1 MADIKGMGGITLVTS
16 NVVNIRL
23 CGGVGMKRFVVSV
36 AIALMLLGT
45 ITSVAAEPKTIPG
58 WVELRQDMEL
68 FKGALDRTVG
78 STVLNTYLPGYGVV
92 FLFSVKYGMALD
104 DVQYEV
110 ERALRFITP
119 TIGVLP
125 EGEVIAI
132 VGYSE
137 SFSGDWEIMYVS
149 RADSSA
155 DPDTWDIYYN
165 KK

>member
-68 FKGALDRTVG
+68 LKGALDGTVA
-78 STVLNTYLPGYGVV
+78 SEVLNTYLPGYGVV

-104 DVQYEV
+104 DVQYQV

-137 SFSGDWEIMYVS
+137 SLRGDWEIMYVS

>member
-1 MADIKGMGGITLVTS
+1 
-16 NVVNIRL
+16 
-23 CGGVGMKRFVVSV
+23 
-36 AIALMLLGT
+36 
-45 ITSVAAEPKTIPG
+45 
-58 WVELRQDMEL
+58 VELRQDMEL
-68 FKGALDRTVG
+68 LKGALEGTVARLE
-78 STVLNTYLPGYGVV
+78 VLNTYLPGYGVV
-92 FLFSVKYGMALD
+92 FLFSVKHGMALD

-132 VGYSE
+132 VGYYE
-137 SFSGDWEIMYVS
+137 WYTGDWEIMYVS

>member
-1 MADIKGMGGITLVTS
+1 
-16 NVVNIRL
+16 
-23 CGGVGMKRFVVSV
+23 MKRFVVSV
-36 AIALMLLGT
+36 AIAMMLLGT

-68 FKGALDRTVG
+68 LKGALDGTVAE
-78 STVLNTYLPGYGVV
+78 TVLNTYLPGYGVV
-92 FLFSVKYGMALD
+92 FLFSVEYGMALD
-104 DVQYEV
+104 DVQYQV

-132 VGYSE
+132 VGYS
-137 SFSGDWEIMYVS
+137 SRDDWEIMYVS

-155 DPDTWDIYYN
+155 DPNTWDVYFN
-165 KK
+165 KR

>member
-1 MADIKGMGGITLVTS
+1 
-16 NVVNIRL
+16 
-23 CGGVGMKRFVVSV
+23 MKRFVVPV

-68 FKGALDRTVG
+68 FKGALGRTVG

-92 FLFSVKYGMALD
+92 FMFSVKYGMSLD

-119 TIGVLP
+119 TIGALP

>member
-1 MADIKGMGGITLVTS
+1 
-16 NVVNIRL
+16 
-23 CGGVGMKRFVVSV
+23 MKRLAICLVVM
-36 AIALMLLGT
+36 LLLGT
-45 ITSVAAEPKTIPG
+45 VTAGAAEFKTIPN
-58 WVELRQDMEL
+58 WAALRQDMEL
-68 FKGALDRTVG
+68 FKGALGRTVG

>member
-1 MADIKGMGGITLVTS
+1 
-16 NVVNIRL
+16 
-23 CGGVGMKRFVVSV
+23 MKRFVVSV

-68 FKGALDRTVG
+68 LKGALDGTVA
-78 STVLNTYLPGYGVV
+78 STRVLNTYLPGYGVV
-92 FLFSVKYGMALD
+92 FLFSVELGMALD

-132 VGYSE
+132 VGYSYWD
-137 SFSGDWEIMYVS
+137 DWEIMYVS

>member
-1 MADIKGMGGITLVTS
+1 
-16 NVVNIRL
+16 
-23 CGGVGMKRFVVSV
+23 MKRFVVSV
-36 AIALMLLGT
+36 AIAMMLLGT

-68 FKGALDRTVG
+68 LKGALDGTVAE
-78 STVLNTYLPGYGVV
+78 TVLNTYLPGYGVV

-132 VGYSE
+132 VGYS
-137 SFSGDWEIMYVS
+137 SRDDWEIMYVS

-155 DPDTWDIYYN
+155 DPNTWDVYFN
-165 KK
+165 KR

>member
-1 MADIKGMGGITLVTS
+1 
-16 NVVNIRL
+16 
-23 CGGVGMKRFVVSV
+23 MKRFVVSV
-36 AIALMLLGT
+36 AIAMMLLGT

-58 WVELRQDMEL
+58 WLELRQDMEL
-68 FKGALDRTVG
+68 LKGALEGTVA
-78 STVLNTYLPGYGVV
+78 SEVLNTYLPGYGVV

-104 DVQYEV
+104 DVQYQV

-132 VGYSE
+132 VGYS
-137 SFSGDWEIMYVS
+137 SRDDWEIMYVS

-155 DPDTWDIYYN
+155 DPNTWDVYFN
-165 KK
+165 KR

>member
-1 MADIKGMGGITLVTS
+1 
-16 NVVNIRL
+16 
-23 CGGVGMKRFVVSV
+23 MKRFVVSV
-36 AIALMLLGT
+36 AIAMMLLGT

-68 FKGALDRTVG
+68 LKGALDGTVAE
-78 STVLNTYLPGYGVV
+78 TVLNTYLPGYGVV
-92 FLFSVKYGMALD
+92 FLLEVEYGMALD
-104 DVQYEV
+104 DVQYQV

-132 VGYSE
+132 VGYS
-137 SFSGDWEIMYVS
+137 SRDDWEIMYVS

-155 DPDTWDIYYN
+155 DPNTWDVYFN
-165 KK
+165 KR

>member
-1 MADIKGMGGITLVTS
+1 
-16 NVVNIRL
+16 
-23 CGGVGMKRFVVSV
+23 MKRFVVYV

-68 FKGALDRTVG
+68 FKGALGRTVG

-92 FLFSVKYGMALD
+92 FMFSVKYGMSLD

-119 TIGVLP
+119 TIGALP

>member
-1 MADIKGMGGITLVTS
+1 
-16 NVVNIRL
+16 
-23 CGGVGMKRFVVSV
+23 MKHFVVSV

-68 FKGALDRTVG
+68 FKGALGRTVG

-92 FLFSVKYGMALD
+92 FMFSVKYGMSLD

-137 SFSGDWEIMYVS
+137 SFSSDWEIMYVS

>member
-1 MADIKGMGGITLVTS
+1 
-16 NVVNIRL
+16 
-23 CGGVGMKRFVVSV
+23 MKRFVVSV
-36 AIALMLLGT
+36 AIAMMLLGT

-68 FKGALDRTVG
+68 LKGALEGTVARLE
-78 STVLNTYLPGYGVV
+78 VLNTYLPGYGVV
-92 FLFSVKYGMALD
+92 FLFSVKSGMALD

-132 VGYSE
+132 VGYSNLY
-137 SFSGDWEIMYVS
+137 DWEIMYVS

-165 KK
+165 YYNKE

>member
-1 MADIKGMGGITLVTS
+1 
-16 NVVNIRL
+16 
-23 CGGVGMKRFVVSV
+23 MKRFVVSV

-58 WVELRQDMEL
+58 WADLRQDMEL
-68 FKGALDRTVG
+68 FKGALDRAV
-78 STVLNTYLPGYGVV
+78 SNTVLNTYLPGYGVV
-92 FLFSVKYGMALD
+92 FLFSVKSNMEVS
-104 DVQYEV
+104 DVQYEL

-119 TIGVLP
+119 TIGLLP

-132 VGYSE
+132 AGYKNE
-137 SFSGDWEIMYVS
+137 WFEDDWEIMYVS

-155 DPDTWDIYYN
+155 DPDSWDIYYN

>member
-1 MADIKGMGGITLVTS
+1 
-16 NVVNIRL
+16 
-23 CGGVGMKRFVVSV
+23 MKRFVVSV
-36 AIALMLLGT
+36 AIAMMLLGT

-68 FKGALDRTVG
+68 LKGALDGTVA
-78 STVLNTYLPGYGVV
+78 STRVLNTYLPGYGVV

-132 VGYSE
+132 VGYSYWD
-137 SFSGDWEIMYVS
+137 DWEIMYVS

>member
-1 MADIKGMGGITLVTS
+1 
-16 NVVNIRL
+16 
-23 CGGVGMKRFVVSV
+23 MKRFVVSV
-36 AIALMLLGT
+36 AIAMMLLGT

-68 FKGALDRTVG
+68 LKAALAGTVA

-132 VGYSE
+132 VGYYYYDGWFPE
-137 SFSGDWEIMYVS
+137 WYSGHWEIMYVS

-165 KK
+165 KI

>member
-1 MADIKGMGGITLVTS
+1 
-16 NVVNIRL
+16 
-23 CGGVGMKRFVVSV
+23 MKRFVVSV
-36 AIALMLLGT
+36 AIAMMLLGT

-58 WVELRQDMEL
+58 WLELRQDMEL
-68 FKGALDRTVG
+68 LKGALEGTVA
-78 STVLNTYLPGYGVV
+78 SEVLNTYLPGYGVV

-104 DVQYEV
+104 DVQYQV

-132 VGYSE
+132 VGYS
-137 SFSGDWEIMYVS
+137 SRDHWEIMYVS

-155 DPDTWDIYYN
+155 DPNTWDVYFN
-165 KK
+165 KR

>member
-1 MADIKGMGGITLVTS
+1 
-16 NVVNIRL
+16 
-23 CGGVGMKRFVVSV
+23 MKRFVVSV
-36 AIALMLLGT
+36 AIAMMLLGT

-68 FKGALDRTVG
+68 LKGALDGTVA
-78 STVLNTYLPGYGVV
+78 STRVLNTYLPGYGVV
-92 FLFSVKYGMALD
+92 FLFSVELGMALD

-132 VGYSE
+132 VGYSYWD
-137 SFSGDWEIMYVS
+137 DWEIMYVS

>member
-1 MADIKGMGGITLVTS
+1 
-16 NVVNIRL
+16 
-23 CGGVGMKRFVVSV
+23 MKRFVVSV
-36 AIALMLLGT
+36 AIAMMLLGT

-68 FKGALDRTVG
+68 LKGALDGTVALT
-78 STVLNTYLPGYGVV
+78 TVLNTYLPGYGVV
-92 FLFSVKYGMALD
+92 FLFSVELGMALD

-132 VGYSE
+132 VGYSYWD
-137 SFSGDWEIMYVS
+137 DWEIMYVS

>member
-1 MADIKGMGGITLVTS
+1 
-16 NVVNIRL
+16 
-23 CGGVGMKRFVVSV
+23 MKRFVVSV
-36 AIALMLLGT
+36 AIAMMLLGT

-68 FKGALDRTVG
+68 LKAALAGTVAR
-78 STVLNTYLPGYGVV
+78 TVLNTYLPGYGVV
-92 FLFSVKYGMALD
+92 FLFEVEYGMALD

-132 VGYSE
+132 VGYYYYDGWFPE
-137 SFSGDWEIMYVS
+137 WYSGHWEIMYVS

>member
-1 MADIKGMGGITLVTS
+1 
-16 NVVNIRL
+16 
-23 CGGVGMKRFVVSV
+23 MKRFVVSV
-36 AIALMLLGT
+36 AIAMMLLGT

-68 FKGALDRTVG
+68 LKGALDGTVA

-92 FLFSVKYGMALD
+92 FLFEVRTGMALD

-132 VGYSE
+132 VGYYELYS
-137 SFSGDWEIMYVS
+137 DVWEIMYVS

-165 KK
+165 YYNKE

>member
-1 MADIKGMGGITLVTS
+1 
-16 NVVNIRL
+16 
-23 CGGVGMKRFVVSV
+23 MKRFVVSV

-45 ITSVAAEPKTIPG
+45 ITSVAAEPQTIPG
-58 WVELRQDMEL
+58 WADLRQDMEL
-68 FKGALDRTVG
+68 FKGALDRAV
-78 STVLNTYLPGYGVV
+78 SNTVLNTYLPGYGVV
-92 FLFSVKYGMALD
+92 FLFSVKSKMEVS
-104 DVQYEV
+104 DVQYEL

-119 TIGVLP
+119 TIGLLP

-132 VGYSE
+132 AGYKVL
-137 SFSGDWEIMYVS
+137 GDWEIMYVS

>member
-1 MADIKGMGGITLVTS
+1 
-16 NVVNIRL
+16 
-23 CGGVGMKRFVVSV
+23 MKRFVVSV
-36 AIALMLLGT
+36 AIAMMLLGT

-58 WVELRQDMEL
+58 WVELRRDMAL
-68 FKGALDRTVG
+68 LKGALEGTVAD
-78 STVLNTYLPGYGVV
+78 TVLNTYLPGYGVV
-92 FLFSVKYGMALD
+92 FMFEVEYGMALD

-132 VGYSE
+132 VGYRE
-137 SFSGDWEIMYVS
+137 SYSGDWEIMYVS

-165 KK
+165 YYN